1 MAGNANSGRRLDR
14 SITDALR
21 RALLQNDN
29 KVLDNVVRA
38 WTSAAQAGDL
48 HAIAMIVDRLEGKPM
63 QQIESHNVNENH
75 YVRAP
80 AKAAK
85 DDWQK
90 YLDTKHLAPE
100 PKQTKSNG
108 NSNGKSH

>member
-48 HAIAMIVDRLEGKPM
+48 QAIAMIVDRLEGKPM

-75 YVRAP
+75 FVKAP
-80 AKAAK
+80 EKASK
-85 DDWQK
+85 DDWAQ
-90 YLDTKHLAPE
+90 YLAHKA
-100 PKQTKSNG
+100 KSPVAKEKTNC